1 MEIKQDSIINPLPD
15 SQLLSEKEK
24 KWRIA
29 LPESYKQFIQKFS
42 GAIPIRD
49 TFTCNNHE
57 YAIDRF
63 LCILNVTGTR
73 EDEYYDIGVVRTQL
87 DERII
92 TDEDLIGTELLPI
105 AVLFAGDFV
114 CLDYREKTVEPTV
127 CVWNHEESADLEPV
141 TYLISENFEEFLD
154 ILKA

>member
-1 MEIKQDSIINPLPD
+1 MKPDSIINPLPD
-15 SQLLSEKEK
+15 SQLLLERER

-57 YAIDRF
+57 CSIDRF

-105 AVLFAGDFV
+105 AALFAGDLV
-114 CLDYREKTVEPTV
+114 CLDYRENVDEPTV
-127 CVWNHEESADLEPV
+127 CVWNHEESVELEPV
-141 TYLISENFEEFLD
+141 TCLISENFKEFLD